1 MVISRKVAGLI
12 GFLGLVIVAAVVMT
26 LVIRLRLPLVVILGA
41 GAFLA
46 FLFVVM
52 IVKYQRGTQARN
64 QAYSAF
70 ESNALGEPVTDEYVA
85 PYDHDLP
92 IAGDEKLL
100 CQAAPVM
107 RVASGLSDLFK
118 GGATTFLGK
127 GKIRDAENALLLTNR
142 RLLFLMI
149 GPDQIK
155 AYNDSPSV
163 TRLLESLPGDSQSK
177 RYWLWRK
184 GAQEV
189 RRALEGITGSCD
201 LSTIRERFFTFS
213 IPLADIRSLSFRI
226 QNRTL
231 KVVTENGVF
240 QYTLRQSQDLEQLQ
254 QHLAELGLE
263 TRE

>member
-1 MVISRKVAGLI
+1 MQISRKVAGLI
-12 GFLGLVIVAAVVMT
+12 GFLGLVIVAVVVMT
-26 LVIRLRLPLVVILGA
+26 LFIKLRLPFPVILGA

-46 FLFVVM
+46 FLFIIM
-52 IVKYQRGTQARN
+52 IVKYQRGTQARD
-64 QAYSAF
+64 QAFYAF

-100 CQAAPVM
+100 YQVAPVM
-107 RVASGLSDLFK
+107 RVATGLSDLFK

-127 GKIRDAENALLLTNR
+127 AKIRDAENALLLTDR

-163 TRLLESLPGDSQSK
+163 THLLESLPGDSQSK
-177 RYWLWRK
+177 RYWLWQK
-184 GAQEV
+184 GAPEV

-201 LSTIRERFFTFS
+201 LSTVRERFFTFS
-213 IPLADIRSLSFRI
+213 IPLADIRSLSFHI
-226 QNRTL
+226 PNRTL
-231 KVVTENGVF
+231 KVAMEKDVF

-254 QHLAELGLE
+254 QHLAELGLKIGE
-263 TRE
+263 